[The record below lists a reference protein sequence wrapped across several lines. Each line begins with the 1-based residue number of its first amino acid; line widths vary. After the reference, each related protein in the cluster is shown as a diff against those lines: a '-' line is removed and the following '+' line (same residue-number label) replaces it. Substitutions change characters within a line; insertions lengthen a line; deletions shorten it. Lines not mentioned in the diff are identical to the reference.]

1 MKKIFFI
8 LQFFFILN
16 LSFSQDLKVQ
26 FLKGNIT
33 EKTAAVREGS
43 GQDGKWLTE
52 EAMSFI
58 LKNKEYL
65 ENDRD
70 LAALAVATVLSITP
84 DYILPLNSNEKE
96 NLINNLIKVFNA
108 YSESNNVQI
117 AVISKIVS
125 LDKYL
130 PTASFLAILN
140 NYLIEVQPQNADSSI
155 LYTVISAVGEI
166 GNNISFTI
174 LYNSLY
180 DRRFANYTGEL
191 ENSIIK
197 LIPNS
202 RNEVLQIVRSKDISK
217 INKILALIQ
226 KNSQISQ
233 NFLSEVAENVLNET
247 ILMIDNSSDKNELVN
262 LQIYALQ
269 ILNDNKWTRASKTVL
284 AFFELAKKEF
294 KDKLMKEEHFV
305 QVISSLM
312 NIAPIDSVS
321 PLIKYLGELNSQ
333 VENNIEVSQ
342 NVALSVI
349 NTLGAIGDKSAFDTL
364 LSVTYLD
371 YSESVLSAARK
382 ALAGLRW

>member
-1 MKKIFFI
+1 MKKIFFV
-8 LQFFFILN
+8 LQFFFLLN
-16 LSFSQDLKVQ
+16 ISFSQDLKVQ
-26 FLKGNIT
+26 FLKGNIN
-33 EKTAAVREGS
+33 EKTVAVREGS
-43 GQDGKWLTE
+43 GQDGKWLTNQ
-52 EAMSFI
+52 AMSFI
-58 LKNKEYL
+58 LQNKEYL
-65 ENDRD
+65 GNDRE

-84 DYILPLNSNEKE
+84 DYIIPLNSSEKE
-96 NLINNLIKVFNA
+96 NLINNLIKVFNTFN
-108 YSESNNVQI
+108 ESSNVQI

-130 PTASFLAILN
+130 PTASFLTILN
-140 NYLIEVQPQNADSSI
+140 NYLIEVQPHNADSSI
-155 LYTVISAVGEI
+155 LHAVISATGEI
-166 GNNISFTI
+166 GNNVSFTI

-233 NFLSEVAENVLNET
+233 NFLSEVAENILNET

-262 LQIYALQ
+262 LQIYALH
-269 ILNDNKWTRASKTVL
+269 ILNENKWTRASKTVL
-284 AFFELAKKEF
+284 SFFEIAKKEF

-312 NIAPIDSVS
+312 NIAPHS
-321 PLIKYLGELNSQ
+321 P
-333 VENNIEVSQ
+333 
-342 NVALSVI
+342 A
-349 NTLGAIGDKSAFDTL
+349 
-364 LSVTYLD
+364 
-371 YSESVLSAARK
+371 
-382 ALAGLRW
+382 

>member
-155 LYTVISAVGEI
+155 LHTVISAVGEI

-284 AFFELAKKEF
+284 SFFELAKKEF

>member
-1 MKKIFFI
+1 MKKIFFV
-8 LQFFFILN
+8 LQFFFLLN
-16 LSFSQDLKVQ
+16 ISFSQDLKVQ
-26 FLKGNIT
+26 FLKGNIN
-33 EKTAAVREGS
+33 EKTVAVREGS
-43 GQDGKWLTE
+43 GQDGKWLTNQ
-52 EAMSFI
+52 AMSFI
-58 LKNKEYL
+58 LQNKEYL
-65 ENDRD
+65 GNDRE

-84 DYILPLNSNEKE
+84 DYIIPLNSSEKE
-96 NLINNLIKVFNA
+96 NLINNLIKVFNTFN
-108 YSESNNVQI
+108 ESSNVQI

-130 PTASFLAILN
+130 PTASFLTILN

-155 LYTVISAVGEI
+155 LHAVISATGEI
-166 GNNISFTI
+166 GNNVSFTI

-233 NFLSEVAENVLNET
+233 NFLSEVAENILNET

-262 LQIYALQ
+262 LQIYALH
-269 ILNDNKWTRASKTVL
+269 ILNENKWTRASKTVL
-284 AFFELAKKEF
+284 SFFEIAKKEF

-305 QVISSLM
+305 QVISSIM